1 MRDDLKEIVEQLAV
15 KSFRSSGGVRWNE
28 IMQLMQNLIA
38 SYLYSPEIQSWQ
50 DKKGVEYRNFSCI
63 FQGKSSKKIVV
74 GAHYDTFEETP
85 GADDNAS
92 AVAVLL
98 CLGKLLKTEKNLPFT
113 VEFVFYACEEP
124 PFFGTEGMG
133 SFHHA
138 KRCNKDNTKLMIC
151 LEMVGFFSDEKGSQD
166 YPLFPLRWFYG
177 SRANYLMVVS
187 NIKSVKIL
195 NSYWNLL
202 KTSTLF
208 YKRFISPFNSYGM
221 DWSDHRNYW
230 SKNIPAIMIT
240 DTSIFR
246 NKNYHQLSDTADTLN
261 YDKMVTL
268 TEDLAK
274 LLTTDRG

>member
-1 MRDDLKEIVEQLAV
+1 
-15 KSFRSSGGVRWNE
+15 
-28 IMQLMQNLIA
+28 MQLMQNLIT
-38 SYLYSPEIQSWQ
+38 SYLYSPEIQSWE

-138 KRCNKDNTKLMIC
+138 KRCDKDNTKLMIC

-195 NSYWNLL
+195 NRYWNLL

-261 YDKMVTL
+261 YDKMETL

>member
-166 YPLFPLRWFYG
+166 YALFPLRWFYG

-195 NSYWNLL
+195 NRYWNLL

-261 YDKMVTL
+261 YDKMKTL

>member
-28 IMQLMQNLIA
+28 IMQLMQNLIT

-177 SRANYLMVVS
+177 SRANYLLVGS
-187 NIKSVKIL
+187 NSKSVKIL
-195 NSYWNLL
+195 NRYWNLL

-261 YDKMVTL
+261 YDKMKTL